1 MRLRMIFAI
10 AAFLVAAVSINA
22 QGIIT
27 PQRHKNEAAR
37 QGRNDEPA
45 PPPLPTALPVSEIRI
60 NAKIDGQV
68 AIITVD
74 HLFRNDGDEA
84 LEGTYYFPVPEGA
97 TLQEFAVYDGDQRR
111 VGRVQEK
118 AEARANYA
126 AAVAQGE
133 DPALLAMTKS
143 GWFQAHVYP
152 IPPHA
157 DKHIQIIYSQVL
169 TPKNG

>member
-10 AAFLVAAVSINA
+10 TVFLLTAVSIQA

-27 PQRHKNEAAR
+27 PQRHRNEATR
-37 QGRNDEPA
+37 QGSKEELAQPK
-45 PPPLPTALPVSEIRI
+45 LPTALPVSEIKI

-68 AIITVD
+68 ATITVD

-118 AEARANYA
+118 GEARAAYA
-126 AAVAQGE
+126 AAV
-133 DPALLAMTKS
+133 
-143 GWFQAHVYP
+143 
-152 IPPHA
+152 
-157 DKHIQIIYSQVL
+157 
-169 TPKNG
+169 